1 MLQTKV
7 IASEAL
13 SEHFSQ
19 SVAISEQIAG
29 HLLDK
34 LALELFHLCHHVV
47 LALALLAH
55 GAPAGTLV
63 YARGHLVVGGGS
75 IVALLAFVERVACLM
90 HVVR

>member
-1 MLQTKV
+1 MLQSYV
-7 IASEAL
+7 VASEAL

-34 LALELFHLCHHVV
+34 LAFQLFHLSHHIV

-63 YARGHLVVGGGS
+63 DA
-75 IVALLAFVERVACLM
+75 
-90 HVVR
+90 